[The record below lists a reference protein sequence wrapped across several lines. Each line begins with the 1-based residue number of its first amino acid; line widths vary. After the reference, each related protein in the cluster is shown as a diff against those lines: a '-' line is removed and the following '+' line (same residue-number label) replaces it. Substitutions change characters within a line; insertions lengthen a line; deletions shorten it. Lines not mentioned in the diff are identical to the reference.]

1 MQEFL
6 LFTPV
11 YTLVG
16 IYRLLTDPFI
26 RVWDKI
32 RHGVQRGILVGA
44 IWTIGTFRIQRI
56 FVSFFLKRFPRALG
70 LSHDNVFGYGMDVAT
85 YTTLVLV
92 SSQVQTMVRFFLGKN
107 LHIARD
113 RAWDQVLVSRGKAK
127 EFWGPYFEEWE
138 KPPQVSLDF
147 RARWEKWITSP
158 VGRLVIR
165 KGTFSIP
172 LPIPQNLA
180 IPKLLA
186 SVILLPL
193 NLYPI
198 VGLLITSGIKAV
210 ATARYLHGPYFES
223 KKMSP
228 HEVAVFM
235 AERKSDY
242 YSFGFAAAL
251 LESIPLVGI
260 FFSISNRIGACM
272 WAFDLEKR
280 QHRFHS
286 GELKRVPAVSSAH

>member
-26 RVWDKI
+26 RVKVWDKI

-147 RARWEKWITSP
+147 RARWEKWITSS

-165 KGTFSIP
+165 K
-172 LPIPQNLA
+172 
-180 IPKLLA
+180 
-186 SVILLPL
+186 VILLPL

-286 GELKRVPAVSSAH
+286 GELKRVPAVPSAH